1 MHLHQFSRFKSNR
14 LMLTAAATTAAALTL
29 AGCGSTQAQGVKS
42 SSGVETVTLWESH
55 PSQTPAGKTM
65 SALVNKFNSTHHSI
79 HVDLVVTKASHK
91 ALGALAAGDA
101 PVLAEI
107 SHYDGNF
114 LAAHALESWNPYMGH
129 EISSSLKQS
138 MYPAVWHNGEVNGQH
153 YRLQADAKVSQLT
166 YNKAIFAKVGI
177 SHVPTTWTQL
187 AQDVALIKA
196 KDPGVIPLAWKDSSA
211 HILPPM
217 LSNGGHI
224 YKPGSNQKAADFLS
238 SAARSTFSYFRTLYQ
253 NKEMIFAHGTQ
264 IRADLGSGKLA
275 IADGTSAGYDKALA
289 AVGGKFPVG
298 VFPYPQG
305 STGHPSN
312 LVQGL
317 GFVLMKGHSSAQ
329 YKAAATLV
337 NWFFSPSQQTYW
349 GENSGDPPVTS
360 AGYQQI
366 PSSFLS
372 SHPGLVVASKIMN
385 SPYTISRPIPDSYK
399 EVQASL
405 DTQFFNIVT
414 GRETLSK
421 GLSTLEQQANGYLSG
436 KSAL

>member
-1 MHLHQFSRFKSNR
+1 M
-14 LMLTAAATTAAALTL
+14 T
-29 AGCGSTQAQGVKS
+29 
-42 SSGVETVTLWESH
+42 
-55 PSQTPAGKTM
+55 
-65 SALVNKFNSTHHSI
+65 ALVNKFNSTHHSI
-79 HVDLVVTKASHK
+79 HVALTVTKASHK

-114 LAAHALESWNPYMGH
+114 LAAHALESWNPYIGH
-129 EISSSLKQS
+129 EISLSVKQS
-138 MYPAVWHNGEVNGQH
+138 IYPAVWHNGEVKGQH
-153 YRLQADAKVSQLT
+153 YRLQASAKVSQLT

-177 SHVPTTWTQL
+177 SQVPTTWTQL
-187 AQDVALIKA
+187 ARDVALIKQ

-211 HILPPM
+211 HILPPL

-238 SAARSTFSYFRTLYQ
+238 SAAQKTFNYFRTLYQ

-264 IRADLGSGKLA
+264 IRADLGAGKLA
-275 IADGTSAGYDKALA
+275 IADGTSAGYEKALA

-305 STGHPSN
+305 STGQSSN

-317 GFVLMKGHSSAQ
+317 GFVLMRGHTPAQ
-329 YKAAATLV
+329 YQAAATFV
-337 NWFFSPSQQTYW
+337 NWFFSPQQQAYW
-349 GENSGDPPVTS
+349 GEHSGFPPVTG

-366 PSSFLS
+366 PSSFLK
-372 SHPGLVVASKIMN
+372 SHDGLVVAAHILS
-385 SPYTISRPIPDSYK
+385 SPNTISRPIPDAYK
-399 EVQASL
+399 EVQSSL
-405 DTQFFNIVT
+405 DTQFFNVVT
-414 GRETLSK
+414 GRESVSQ
-421 GLSTLEQQANGYLSG
+421 GLATLEKQANGYLSG

>member
-1 MHLHQFSRFKSNR
+1 MHLRQFSRFKSSR
-14 LMLTAAATTAAALTL
+14 LMLATAGTAAAAVTL
-29 AGCGSTQAQGVKS
+29 AGCGSTQAQSVKA
-42 SSGVETVTLWESH
+42 SGVQTVTLWESH
-55 PSQTPAGKTM
+55 TSSTPAGKTM
-65 SALVNKFNSTHHSI
+65 TALVNKFNSTHHTI
-79 HVDLVVTKASHK
+79 HIDLVVTKASHK

-114 LAAHALESWNPYMGH
+114 LSAHALESWNPYIGH

-177 SHVPTTWTQL
+177 TQVPTTWTQL
-187 AQDVALIKA
+187 AHDVALIKA
-196 KDPGVIPLAWKDSSA
+196 KDPAVIPLAWKDSSA

-224 YKPGSNQKAADFLS
+224 YKPGSSQKAADFQS
-238 SAARSTFSYFRTLYQ
+238 SAASTVFNYFRTMYQ

-264 IRADLGSGKLA
+264 IRADLGAGKLA
-275 IADGTSAGYDKALA
+275 IGDGTSAGYDKALA

-298 VFPYPQG
+298 IFPYPSG

-317 GFVLMKGHSSAQ
+317 GFVLMRGHSPAQ
-329 YKAAATLV
+329 YRAAATFV
-337 NWFFSPSQQTYW
+337 NWFFSPNQQTFW
-349 GENSGDPPVTS
+349 GKTSGDPPVTS

-366 PSSFLS
+366 PASFLS
-372 SHPGLVVASKIMN
+372 SHQGIKVASEIMS
-385 SPYTISRPIPDSYK
+385 SPYTISRPIPDAYK
-399 EVQASL
+399 EVQSSL
-405 DTQFFNIVT
+405 DTQFFNAVT
-414 GRETLSK
+414 GRESVSK
-421 GLSTLEQQANGYLSG
+421 ALATLETQANGYLSG